1 MLKEA
6 ARPSLV
12 CKIRRDAIVRPF
24 IEEFDKFHP
33 ASLPSFYLAALNLL
47 VVLFFF
53 FFRECCLSDFF
64 FFHDSSLEV
73 TEGRNFRL

>member
-24 IEEFDKFHP
+24 IEEFDKFHL
-33 ASLPSFYLAALNLL
+33 ASLPSFYLAALNL
-47 VVLFFF
+47 FFF
-53 FFRECCLSDFF
+53 SRMLSF
-64 FFHDSSLEV
+64 FFHDSSVEV
-73 TEGRNFRL
+73 IKEERNFRL